1 MKLLEENYEI
11 NFSKVNFLERK
22 TKIEHKKTIICGAS
36 KVGKSYLV
44 YDFLSNFKSEE
55 YLYIDF
61 FDLRNSNIDKEL
73 SLLDD
78 FISLKDIKVLV
89 LENFNNQCKIP
100 NCKNIILTSQKSIEY
115 KNFKK
120 IELFA
125 LDFEEYLLF
134 DNKHQNITQSF
145 NNFLKYGNL
154 PLSINTEE
162 HKKISK
168 MQDIIKM
175 NSKDDTSYEILKIL
189 IENIDEKKSIFQL
202 FNQLKSKIKISKD
215 RFYEEC
221 KELEDKNS
229 IFFVGKYNQ
238 EKSLKKIYSYN
249 YAFLGAISFSKK
261 FKQEFANMIFLELLK
276 EKKTIYYLDNIDF
289 YIKEDNL
296 AIVCIPFFNIDL
308 NSNLLK
314 KIIKN
319 ALELNIEK
327 IEIITISNNQKID
340 NKKINIETIVFYEW
354 ALI

>member
-1 MKLLEENYEI
+1 MENKSIHETQKHKWLDENTFEVRIKVYLNYE
-11 NFSKVNFLERK
+11 LERL
-22 TKIEHKKTIICGAS
+22 ILSYGDS
-36 KVGKSYLV
+36 VKV
-44 YDFLSNFKSEE
+44 
-55 YLYIDF
+55 
-61 FDLRNSNIDKEL
+61 
-73 SLLDD
+73 
-78 FISLKDIKVLV
+78 ISPIKL
-89 LENFNNQCKIP
+89 
-100 NCKNIILTSQKSIEY
+100 
-115 KNFKK
+115 
-120 IELFA
+120 
-125 LDFEEYLLF
+125 
-134 DNKHQNITQSF
+134 
-145 NNFLKYGNL
+145 
-154 PLSINTEE
+154 
-162 HKKISK
+162 
-168 MQDIIKM
+168 QDIIKM

-189 IENIDEKKSIFQL
+189 IDNIDEKKSIFQL

-340 NKKINIETIVFYEW
+340 NKKINIEAIVFYEW

>member
-44 YDFLSNFKSEE
+44 YDFLSNFKNEE

-100 NCKNIILTSQKSIEY
+100 NCENIILTSQKNIEY

-229 IFFVGKYNQ
+229 IFFFFFYNKK
-238 EKSLKKIYSYN
+238 KSLKKIYSYN
-249 YAFLGAISFSKK
+249 YAFLVAISF
-261 FKQEFANMIFLELLK
+261 
-276 EKKTIYYLDNIDF
+276 
-289 YIKEDNL
+289 
-296 AIVCIPFFNIDL
+296 
-308 NSNLLK
+308 
-314 KIIKN
+314 
-319 ALELNIEK
+319 
-327 IEIITISNNQKID
+327 
-340 NKKINIETIVFYEW
+340 
-354 ALI
+354 